1 MLPQHK
7 YLWHH
12 MRVLPTHYPWHAVA
26 GRRVARSIFLIS
38 AVQKFFEHSLCLQT
52 TP

>member
-1 MLPQHK
+1 MQPQHK

-12 MRVLPTHYPWHAVA
+12 ARVLPTHYPWHAEA
-26 GRRVARSIFLIS
+26 GHRVASSIFLIS
-38 AVQKFFEHSLCLQT
+38 AVQKFFERSLCLQT